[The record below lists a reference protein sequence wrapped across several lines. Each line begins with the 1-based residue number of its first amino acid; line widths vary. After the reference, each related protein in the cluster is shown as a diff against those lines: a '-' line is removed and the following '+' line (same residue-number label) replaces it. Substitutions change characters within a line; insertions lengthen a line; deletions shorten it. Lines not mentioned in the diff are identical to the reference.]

1 MFRLLQIVR
10 LGLKSL
16 MLHKLRSALTAL
28 GIVFGVC
35 SVIAM
40 LSIGEGASQEAQE
53 TIRLLG
59 TNNIIVRSVKPPEET
74 AANTARS
81 SVNQYGLTYR
91 DMGLIA
97 ETIPSVEMVAPMRDL
112 RGDVRYLSKRFDAR
126 IIGTVPDYPRL
137 IGWPLAAGRFISA
150 VDEKFAANVC
160 VLCGKVAREL
170 FGYLEPL
177 GKDVKIGGDYYRV
190 VGLMAPR
197 GGAEGGSVEAD
208 LDRDVYIPF
217 NAARKRF
224 GEVTVK
230 VRSGSYEFEKVEVHQ
245 ANVHV
250 RDVEEVLSAAQAV
263 KAILM
268 KTHKKSDYEMTVPL
282 ELLRQA
288 EHTKRIFNIV
298 LGSIAGI
305 SLLVGGIGIMNIML
319 ATITERTRE
328 IGIRRA
334 LGAKKRD
341 ITLQFLVETIVLSGF
356 GGILGIGLGIMIPD
370 LVTRFSDMQTVV
382 TVHSL
387 VLAFGVSGATGVLFG
402 LYPAWRAANMDP
414 IEALRHE

>member
-81 SVNQYGLTYR
+81 RVNEYGLTYR
-91 DMGLIA
+91 DVGLIA
-97 ETIPSVEMVAPMRDL
+97 ETIPAVEMVAPMRDL

-137 IGWPLAAGRFISA
+137 IGWPLVRGRFIST
-150 VDEKFAANVC
+150 VDEKVAANVC
-160 VLCGKVAREL
+160 VLGSKVAREL
-170 FGYLEPL
+170 FGYLEPI
-177 GKDVKIGGDYYRV
+177 GEDVKIGGDYYRV

-197 GGAEGGSVEAD
+197 GGEGTGVEAD

-224 GEVTVK
+224 GGVTTR

-250 RDVEEVLSAAQAV
+250 RDIEEVLSAARAV
-263 KAILM
+263 KAVLQ
-268 KTHKKSDYEMTVPL
+268 KTHKKNDYEMTVPL
-282 ELLRQA
+282 ELLRQ
-288 EHTKRIFNIV
+288 EQQTRRIFSIV

-356 GGILGIGLGIMIPD
+356 GGILGIGLGFMIPS
-370 LVTRFSDMQTVV
+370 LVTHFSDMRTIV
-382 TVHSL
+382 TPHSL
-387 VLAFGVSGATGVLFG
+387 ILAFGVSAATGVVFG